1 MDIILFS
8 KENMSDK
15 LNTFYSK
22 LHKMVEHLE
31 IKANNRNVMN
41 DPFPWMLE
49 FVRRR
54 EELKQSWRE
63 LFPELREMKYI
74 RLPPHRPRYIDV
86 PKPHVIGLEAYREWY
101 DSLSGTHHFY

>member
-1 MDIILFS
+1 
-8 KENMSDK
+8 MSDK

-31 IKANNRNVMN
+31 IKINNRNVMN

-54 EELKQSWRE
+54 EELKQSWRA
-63 LFPELREMKYI
+63 LIPELRDMHYV
-74 RLPPHRPRYIDV
+74 RFPPHRPRNIDV
-86 PKPHVIGLEAYREWY
+86 PQPREIGLEAYREWY